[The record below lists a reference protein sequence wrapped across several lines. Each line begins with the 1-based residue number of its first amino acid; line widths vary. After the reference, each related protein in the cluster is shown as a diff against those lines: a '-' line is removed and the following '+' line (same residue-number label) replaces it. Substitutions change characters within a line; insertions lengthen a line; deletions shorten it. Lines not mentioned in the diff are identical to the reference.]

1 MKIVTKIMI
10 VAAMFLAVIG
20 YLVFDAFMIAP
31 AKFTTRYE
39 SLYSQKIPVQLDGKK
54 ILFFSDLDYGTFM
67 DETRMT
73 SLVRV
78 INSSGADFVVFGG
91 DLFDLQYPFTDEDKA
106 TVSSLLAQIEAPLG
120 KFAVN
125 GDTDC
130 ADEDTKNAVSDVLRD
145 GDFELLNNKVI
156 RLRNKGSASI
166 ILVGLENG
174 LNGKQKIEDT
184 YESVSRDAYVI
195 TVCHTPDTADELPG
209 DLTDYMLAGHSHG
222 GQANYFFGSLYTP
235 AMAVEYMR
243 GKHRI
248 GNAFTLDISNGTGTT
263 KKDVRFMANAE
274 IVIYDL
280 YRISPPEEKPE
291 EEETPEENS
300 ADSAP
305 SE

>member
-31 AKFTTRYE
+31 SKFTTRYE
-39 SLYSQKIPVQLDGKK
+39 SLYSQKIPAQLDGKK
-54 ILFFSDLDYGTFM
+54 ILFFSDLDYGPFM
-67 DETRMT
+67 NKKRMA
-73 SLVRV
+73 SLVKV
-78 INSSGADFVVFGG
+78 INSSGADVVVFGG
-91 DLFDLQYPFTDEDKA
+91 DLFDLQYPFTDEDKT

-120 KFAVN
+120 KFAVS
-125 GDTDC
+125 GDADC

-145 GDFELLNNKVI
+145 GDFELLSNKVI
-156 RLRNKGSASI
+156 RLRNKGSESI

-174 LNGKQKIEDT
+174 LNGKQKIEDA
-184 YESVSRDAYVI
+184 YESVSGDDYVI

-222 GQANYFFGSLYTP
+222 GQASYFFGYLYTP

-280 YRISPPEEKPE
+280 YRITPPEKKPE
-291 EEETPEENS
+291 EQETPEENS
-300 ADSAP
+300 AEGAP